1 MCRVTAPPA
10 HAAEVDPPHT
20 AVSSPEV
27 SRRSVLRGGVTV
39 GVGLVAVT
47 AVGTACDSGP
57 TPAQITAEALLP
69 LARSAGADAASARA
83 LAPRSTDYA
92 AALGVIADQRSQHA
106 RALREEISR
115 LDQDIAARLDPS
127 AASSAAPSAG
137 QAPTSPDA
145 PPAGGGAAPAADVG
159 SLRDALAGSA
169 RAAQDVAIRLRGYS
183 AGLAGS
189 VGASTTTLAEVQ
201 LG

>member
-20 AVSSPEV
+20 VVSSTEV

-145 PPAGGGAAPAADVG
+145 PPAGGAAPVADVG

-169 RAAQDVAIRLRGYS
+169 RAAQDAAIRLRGYS